1 MPISVTEHPERREV
15 LVVVAGETSMKDMK
29 NFIIS
34 RRGGEQRGFAFLFDV
49 SAATASLSGDEMRQ
63 LAAYAADEARKA
75 PMGPVAFISTDP
87 YAYGICR
94 MYQSYSAAEGRKSV
108 GVFRTLTDA
117 QTWLAGLKH

>member
-1 MPISVTEHPERREV
+1 MPISVTENPERREV

-29 NFIIS
+29 NFITS
-34 RRGGEQRGFAFLFDV
+34 HRSGEQRGFAFLFEV

-108 GVFRTLTDA
+108 GVFHTLADA
-117 QTWLAGLKH
+117 QTWLAGLKP